1 MSLEC
6 LRNYK
11 SLIVDYSFIRRYG
24 GTSLL
29 PEFLD
34 IVISGHKDVYVSRSF
49 KYMHYCVIHQADE
62 KNDSVAGAMKEFCSM
77 LLPDKL
83 LHSIQV
89 TETGEF
95 LSKMSLVPEGCLVL
109 ASSSVLMKRI
119 REKRPVFL
127 GDICVI
133 DDDNGV
139 GIFHSIPE
147 VIDAYPEMPISPLAA
162 SDKYLDVPV
171 YCNVGDTV
179 MTGSGKAVVLEKRV
193 SAGAEGMV
201 FTTDNPRIVA
211 KIYHKGIITPLRWK
225 KLQTQVKMGINSLG
239 VCWPI
244 DLLTYKGV
252 PVGYTMIM
260 GRGKTIGNV
269 FDGPDAL
276 LNSFPECSRLDIV
289 TILTDLLEKYIYL
302 HMYDIVAGDIQ
313 LKNALIY
320 STNSIYLIDMDSV
333 QVKDLPC
340 PVGTEEFTD
349 PRLWGKDFS
358 SFLRRLEDEDYSIAM
373 LVFSI
378 LFCGL
383 HPFATRNGA
392 ETLREEIMEKN
403 FPYSVDDLSDEHIPK
418 GGYNHIWEYLPDNLK
433 QMLYKTFKEG
443 GSFEALEWYEAVMA
457 YKDAL
462 SSHEYED
469 EQAYKAF
476 PLMDY
481 VATDPHPISKPRF
494 KAPSSGTG
502 SNASKPLFK
511 PSRSAFNNNSD
522 SSPFG
527 GRVTNSNEPF
537 KRKDDNGSSGNNPGG
552 PFGNLWNRR

>member
-34 IVISGHKDVYVSRSF
+34 ILISGHKDVYVSRSF

-162 SDKYLDVPV
+162 LDKYLDVPV

-418 GGYNHIWEYLPDNLK
+418 GGYNHIWEYLPDKLK

-502 SNASKPLFK
+502 SDASKPLFK
-511 PSRSAFNNNSD
+511 PARSAFNNNSG

-552 PFGNLWNRR
+552 SFGNLWNRR